1 MGKELVFARA
11 LFKEV
16 GDLILVFRGE
26 DGAGGVEE
34 LAAGLEHFGILGE
47 ELGLD
52 GAGAVEGGGLE
63 SPFEIGLA
71 FQGAEAGAGGIDE

>member
-1 MGKELVFARA
+1 MV
-11 LFKEV
+11 
-16 GDLILVFRGE
+16 LVFRGE

-34 LAAGLEHFGILGE
+34 FAAGLEHAGVGGE

-52 GAGAVEGGGLE
+52 GADAIEGGGLE

-71 FQGAEAGAGGIDE
+71 FQSAEAGAWGIDE